1 MEQEPQPP
9 FIIEQIKRAG
19 PFSMDSDHY
28 HDTYEIY
35 YLLAGERSY
44 YINNLIYTLRKGDL
58 IFINKNEL
66 HRTTSKGSASHER
79 ILINFEESF
88 LQRHW
93 RTSSCIFHL
102 WLHKACFCGP
112 EYMSRG
118 SLNIFFSAC

>member
-9 FIIEQIKRAG
+9 FMIEQIKRAG

-58 IFINKNEL
+58 IL
-66 HRTTSKGSASHER
+66 LT
-79 ILINFEESF
+79 
-88 LQRHW
+88 
-93 RTSSCIFHL
+93 RTSSIVPPL
-102 WLHKACFCGP
+102 KALQA
-112 EYMSRG
+112 MNG
-118 SLNIFFSAC
+118 S